1 MTLVIMAAG
10 MGSRYGGLKQLDPIT
25 KNGEFIIDYSIYD
38 AIEAGFDKVVFI
50 IKRENLEIF
59 RDTIGKRIE
68 KNIQVEYVS
77 QSQNIDKFTKD
88 IIVTRTKPWGTAHAI
103 LSCDKVVD
111 EPFAVINADDFYG
124 RESFKLLAKFL
135 KEPKPSDNKLHFA
148 MIGFAISNTITEN
161 GHVSRGICEM
171 DKQGYLTDI
180 VERVKIQKNG
190 DYIQYEDGDDNWV
203 TLDNNSIASMNCWAF
218 DTGIF
223 DELNKGFT
231 EFLKNNKDNL
241 EKVEYFIPFAIK
253 DLIDKGICDVK
264 VIPTISR
271 WYGVTYKQD
280 KPKLIEFINKMI
292 DDKVY
297 NERLWKSE

>member
-161 GHVSRGICEM
+161 GHVSRGICET

-264 VIPTISR
+264 VIPTVSR

>member
-103 LSCDKVVD
+103 LSCNKVVD

-135 KEPKPSDNKLHFA
+135 KEPKPNDNKLHFA

-161 GHVSRGICEM
+161 GHVSRGICET

-190 DYIQYEDGDDNWV
+190 DYIQYEEGDDNWV

-264 VIPTISR
+264 VIPTVSR

>member
-103 LSCDKVVD
+103 LSCDKVVN

-135 KEPKPSDNKLHFA
+135 KEPKPNDNKLHFA

-161 GHVSRGICEM
+161 GHVSRGICET

-264 VIPTISR
+264 VIPTVSR

>member
-103 LSCDKVVD
+103 LSCDKVVN

-135 KEPKPSDNKLHFA
+135 KEPKPNDNKLHFA

-161 GHVSRGICEM
+161 GHVSRGICET

>member
-161 GHVSRGICEM
+161 GHVSRGICET

>member
-135 KEPKPSDNKLHFA
+135 KEPKPNDNKLHFA

-161 GHVSRGICEM
+161 GHVSRGICET

-190 DYIQYEDGDDNWV
+190 DYIQYEEGDDNWV

-292 DDKVY
+292 YDKVY

>member
-135 KEPKPSDNKLHFA
+135 KEPKPNDNKLHFA

-161 GHVSRGICEM
+161 GHVSRGICET

-190 DYIQYEDGDDNWV
+190 DYIQYEEGDDNWV

-264 VIPTISR
+264 VIPTVSR